1 MIDALLLL
9 VAPSRE
15 SRDKAAHFAAAAKA
29 LGLSAQVLESADR
42 EQIMTMA
49 PRGPGAY
56 ALACSDAMAHAAARL
71 NEDNGHAAF
80 SPALAAAL
88 ADKATG
94 LPLLGRLLGLPPLPQ
109 LVPLAPDDLR
119 AWQYDGPLIVKPC
132 QSSGSWSPRPWGYR
146 RFPSA
151 RHFLDWLTA
160 QDLAAAFFLEQQR
173 SGPLGPNLLQA
184 AIDSD
189 RIELAAV
196 LLNSAGATL
205 LCRCEGQFEP
215 AAADQAGRRWQR
227 GLYHAAA
234 APDLADRLPSLSAM
248 IGQASGWGTGIL
260 HVQGMRSD
268 SGFHL
273 TDINLRLPSTW
284 DWLMAALD
292 PSYHRRLLA
301 SLLFGEPFDPAW
313 PAPAMAID
321 LVHGPKG
328 SRLLW
333 IDHAPPG
340 EGILPWRMRAADCS
354 RTRDGFDAAGQ
365 AASFIAVGGDA
376 QTCNA
381 RADTFRAAIRLEVA
395 P

>member
-1 MIDALLLL
+1 M
-9 VAPSRE
+9 
-15 SRDKAAHFAAAAKA
+15 
-29 LGLSAQVLESADR
+29 
-42 EQIMTMA
+42 
-49 PRGPGAY
+49 
-56 ALACSDAMAHAAARL
+56 
-71 NEDNGHAAF
+71 
-80 SPALAAAL
+80 
-88 ADKATG
+88 
-94 LPLLGRLLGLPPLPQ
+94 
-109 LVPLAPDDLR
+109 
-119 AWQYDGPLIVKPC
+119 
-132 QSSGSWSPRPWGYR
+132 
-146 RFPSA
+146 
-151 RHFLDWLTA
+151 
-160 QDLAAAFFLEQQR
+160 
-173 SGPLGPNLLQA
+173 
-184 AIDSD
+184 
-189 RIELAAV
+189 

-340 EGILPWRMRAADCS
+340 EASCPGACAPPIAAARGWFRRCRPGGQLHRGWRRCANLQRACGHLPRRNPPGGGAMTPSLSLTDLAA
-354 RTRDGFDAAGQ
+354 ALLLL
-365 AASFIAVGGDA
+365 ASLLIHW
-376 QTCNA
+376 
-381 RADTFRAAIRLEVA
+381 E
-395 P
+395 